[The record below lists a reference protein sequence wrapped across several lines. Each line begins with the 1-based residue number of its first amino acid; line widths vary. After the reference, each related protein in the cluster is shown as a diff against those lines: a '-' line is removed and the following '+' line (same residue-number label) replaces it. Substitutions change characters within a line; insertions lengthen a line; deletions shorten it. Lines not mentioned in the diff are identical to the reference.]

1 MKERPV
7 QQVLESV
14 KNIPDV
20 AVRLEAISGRFLGRP
35 YVVNPLI
42 GSADVPEE
50 FIATLGGFDCV
61 TYVETA
67 LALAGA
73 RSANDFIRRLKGIRY
88 EGGEVVWRRRNHYM
102 TNWIRN
108 NANAGYVSRM
118 SLRAPSRSK
127 ERVLNILP
135 GLRPQTQRFS
145 CIPKKALRP
154 IADRIRSGDLIFFAS
169 TRPHLDVFHC
179 GIIVRD
185 GDRLLL
191 RHASR
196 SQGGVVEQELS
207 TFLNA
212 NRMAGVILV
221 RPTEVP

>member
-1 MKERPV
+1 
-7 QQVLESV
+7 
-14 KNIPDV
+14 
-20 AVRLEAISGRFLGRP
+20 
-35 YVVNPLI
+35 VNPLI
-42 GSADVPEE
+42 GSVDVPEE
-50 FIATLGGFDCV
+50 FTATLDGFDCV

-67 LALAGA
+67 LAFAGA

-88 EGGEVVWRRRNHYM
+88 KGGEVVWRRRNHYM

-108 NANAGYVSRM
+108 NTTAGYVSRM
-118 SLRAPSRSK
+118 SLGAPARSK
-127 ERVLNILP
+127 KRVLNMLP
-135 GLRPQTQRFS
+135 GLRPQTKSFS
-145 CIPKKALRP
+145 CIPKKALGP
-154 IADRIRSGDLIFFAS
+154 VSDRIRSGDLIFFAS
-169 TRPHLDVFHC
+169 TRAHLDVFHC

-221 RPTEVP
+221 RPTEVR